1 MNPVVAALLFHAPG
15 LRLFA
20 KRRLTP
26 LAFKLNLVAAGATLL
41 VMAVGFVERGALGA
55 FVAWAV
61 GHTLWSIT
69 LASLVQRGVGAKPPS
84 PLAGRG
90 PG

>member
-26 LAFKLNLVAAGATLL
+26 FAFKLNVVALAATAVAMVLGGLEYGLVGVA
-41 VMAVGFVERGALGA
+41 
-55 FVAWAV
+55 VAWFV

-69 LASLVQRGVGAKPPS
+69 LAVLVHRGVATRHD
-84 PLAGRG
+84 AAQ
-90 PG
+90 

>member
-1 MNPVVAALLFHAPG
+1 VNPVVAALLFHAPG

-26 LAFKLNLVAAGATLL
+26 LALKLNLVAGGATLL
-41 VMAVGFVERGALGA
+41 AMAIGFFERGALGA
-55 FVAWAV
+55 VVAWAV

-69 LASLVQRGVGAKPPS
+69 LATLVHRGIGARHDAP
-84 PLAGRG
+84 
-90 PG
+90 